1 MADFTLSEE
10 KFTSIKT
17 TTAKG
22 VVKTKLFDVEPCI
35 KVYWPLYE
43 MMDDMGAVEMK
54 VLAYVM
60 HKLTRGSTEIHIDI
74 GDMIEYMNRFKNGA
88 APANPTKS
96 LPHVY
101 KGLNMLIERG
111 VISKKSK
118 KVYYVNPNMLF
129 KGNRAVL
136 LESSRKS

>member
-1 MADFTLSEE
+1 MSDFTLSPE
-10 KFTSIKT
+10 KFTTIQVP
-17 TTAKG
+17 TAKG
-22 VVKTKLFDVEPCI
+22 STKTKLWDAEPCI
-35 KVYWPLYE
+35 KMYWPLYE
-43 MMDDMGAVEMK
+43 MLDEMGAVEMK
-54 VLAYVM
+54 VLVYVM
-60 HKLTRGSTEIHIDI
+60 HKLTRGSNEVHIDM

-88 APANPTKS
+88 PPTNPTKS

-101 KGLNMLIERG
+101 KGLNMLIDRG